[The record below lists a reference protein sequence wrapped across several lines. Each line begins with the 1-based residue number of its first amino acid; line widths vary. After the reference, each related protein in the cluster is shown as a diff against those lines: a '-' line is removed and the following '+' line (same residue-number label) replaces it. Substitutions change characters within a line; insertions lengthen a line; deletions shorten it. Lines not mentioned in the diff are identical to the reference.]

1 MKVEFKKARQGTTP
15 RATEESC
22 VLDVA
27 FDPYSVAALLESVTT
42 DSGRHFVD
50 LSQEGPLLLVFLR
63 HAGCTFCREA
73 LADISQARARIEAK
87 GAKIVLV
94 HMADRAAMQ
103 ELVAKHSLQDLDRI
117 CDSSQVLYQ
126 TFGLARGSLRQLVG
140 AKVWWRGFMA
150 GVVAGHGRGPAS
162 ADVRQMPGVFYLE
175 KGAIIGHF
183 RHHSAADRPHYESL
197 CAPISMET
205 GT

>member
-1 MKVEFKKARQGTTP
+1 MELNMARQTITP
-15 RATEESC
+15 RLSEEPC
-22 VLDVA
+22 VLADAV

-42 DSGRHFVD
+42 DAGRRFVD
-50 LSQEGPLLLVFLR
+50 LSNEAPLLLVFLR

-73 LADISQARARIEAK
+73 LADISQARARIEGK
-87 GAKIVLV
+87 GARIVLV

-103 ELVAKHSLQDLDRI
+103 ELVVKHSLQDLERI

-126 TFGLARGSLRQLVG
+126 TFGLERGSLRQLAG
-140 AKVWWRGFMA
+140 ARVWWRGFMA

-175 KGAIIGHF
+175 KGMIAGYF

-197 CAPISMET
+197 CTPGSTESDS
-205 GT
+205 